1 MNNYTHLCDKYGNMM
16 NNDNNYFNK
25 MYTNNANTKFKR
37 KMPKSFDNLLIE
49 FKKTELILDNYMKIH
64 DDNLFT
70 SNVMKRIYDI
80 SFQLNP
86 KLFNVDAL
94 YYDIN
99 MTPTDIKNIMDDMR
113 TYIRRAKKEI
123 EKLENGIMEIQ
134 DDDLDGE
141 EDASTFNELLAH
153 IFSTEEN
160 QVA

>member
-1 MNNYTHLCDKYGNMM
+1 MNNYTHLCNMYKNM
-16 NNDNNYFNK
+16 TNNDNNNYYFNK
-25 MYTNNANTKFKR
+25 MYVNTNFKH
-37 KMPKSFDNLLIE
+37 KMPKSFNNLLIE
-49 FKKTELILDNYMKIH
+49 FKKTESKLDNYMKKH

-134 DDDLDGE
+134 DDDLDNE
-141 EDASTFNELLAH
+141 EDASSFNELLEH
-153 IFSTEEN
+153 IFSMEEN